1 MQGRHRDGNLLRRA
15 TRHSAVPL
23 NDTPQPGT
31 LKAQRMTMTDGNL
44 PAPEPAARISRSR
57 LLLAG
62 LVIGLSTGL
71 GWSTVLEMSSGDNE
85 VDFTE
90 FLISLAVPVVVA
102 IVAWRV
108 IRTGIGFAVAV
119 AFLTLVIPLF
129 GIGMGGADILQM
141 TIGGSIGGVFWSL
154 PFVAWRTLMK
164 RGRGV
169 EQVSSDAEVPGPASV
184 EIESADGEV
193 S

>member
-1 MQGRHRDGNLLRRA
+1 MQARHRDDNLLRRA

-71 GWSTVLEMSSGDNE
+71 GWSTVHRDVL
-85 VDFTE
+85 
-90 FLISLAVPVVVA
+90 
-102 IVAWRV
+102 
-108 IRTGIGFAVAV
+108 
-119 AFLTLVIPLF
+119 
-129 GIGMGGADILQM
+129 
-141 TIGGSIGGVFWSL
+141 
-154 PFVAWRTLMK
+154 
-164 RGRGV
+164 RGQR
-169 EQVSSDAEVPGPASV
+169 S
-184 EIESADGEV
+184 
-193 S
+193 